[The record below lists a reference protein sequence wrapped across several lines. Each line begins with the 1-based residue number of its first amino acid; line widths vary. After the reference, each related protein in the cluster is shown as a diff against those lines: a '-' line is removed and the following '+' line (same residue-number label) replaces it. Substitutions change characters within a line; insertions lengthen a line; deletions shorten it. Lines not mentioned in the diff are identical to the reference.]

1 MVHIVDHPLV
11 KRDLSILRARE
22 TPHGVFRATLKNI
35 SSLLA
40 YEAARSLPVAEYTVQ
55 TPLEPTD
62 GHDIDGPVCVVSILR
77 AGLGMV
83 EGIISHF
90 PDAYEG
96 HLGMY
101 RDEETHKP
109 VPYYKNIP
117 SNISTCHTFLVDP
130 MLATGG
136 SAVEALN
143 QLKLEGAQSI
153 SFISLIA
160 AQPGIDA
167 LHDLHPE
174 VPVFTASLDRELD
187 QNAFIRPGLGDAGDR
202 SFGT

>member
-1 MVHIVDHPLV
+1 MLHIVDHPLI
-11 KRDLSILRARE
+11 KRDLTILRARE
-22 TPHGVFRATLKNI
+22 TPHGVFRATLGNI
-35 SSLLA
+35 SRLLA
-40 YEAARSLPVAEYTVQ
+40 YEASRALPVKEFNVE
-55 TPLEPTD
+55 TPLETTTGYTMASPL
-62 GHDIDGPVCVVSILR
+62 CVISILR

-83 EGIISHF
+83 DGIISHF

-117 SNISTCHTFLVDP
+117 DAIHQCHTFLVDP

-136 SAVEALN
+136 SAVAAINQIKEA
-143 QLKLEGAQSI
+143 GANHI
-153 SFISLIA
+153 TFISLIA

-167 LHDLHPE
+167 IQSNHAD
-174 VPVFTASLDRELD
+174 VPIFTAALDRELD
-187 QNAFIRPGLGDAGDR
+187 ANAFIRPGLGDAGDR

>member
-1 MVHIVDHPLV
+1 MVHIIDHPLV

-22 TPHGVFRATLKNI
+22 TPHGVFRATLRNI

-40 YEAARSLPVAEYTVQ
+40 YEAARALPMAEYTVQ
-55 TPLEPTD
+55 TPLEPTS
-62 GHDIDGPVCVVSILR
+62 GYAIDGPVCVISILR

-83 EGIISHF
+83 DGIITHF
-90 PDAYEG
+90 PDAFEG

-117 SNISTCHTFLVDP
+117 SNINDCHTFLVDP

-136 SAVEALN
+136 SAVAALN
-143 QLKLEGAQSI
+143 QLKQHGARSI

-167 LHDLHPE
+167 LHALHPE
-174 VPVFTASLDRELD
+174 VPIYTAALDRELD
-187 QNAFIRPGLGDAGDR
+187 ENAFIRPGLGDAGDR